1 MKMIK
6 VEELHKEANGNSYAR
21 STYMVGRYE
30 VCIDDAAY
38 ADGRTRRSISVT
50 EPYESGCYLP
60 KIYYNEDVFGEKT
73 PDFSIQTTSYG
84 ALNSEEFQKFIAD
97 QNEALEVVETLK
109 KSCCN
114 KHPAPK
120 RRGLFFDKK
129 TIYTPVSL
137 CSLALVYHA
146 RVW

>member
-6 VEELHKEANGNSYAR
+6 VEELHKEANGNSYTR
-21 STYMVGRYE
+21 NTYTVGRYE
-30 VCIDDAAY
+30 ACIDDAAY

-97 QNEALEVVETLK
+97 QNEALAYYGSSYDYLITALK
-109 KSCCN
+109 LWSDEAAELKIFVDN
-114 KHPAPK
+114 KFTVMADLN
-120 RRGLFFDKK
+120 RA
-129 TIYTPVSL
+129 
-137 CSLALVYHA
+137 LAA
-146 RVW
+146 SRN

>member
-6 VEELHKEANGNSYAR
+6 VEELHKEANGNSYTC

-50 EPYESGCYLP
+50 EPYESGCHLP
-60 KIYYNEDVFGEKT
+60 KIYYNVDVFGEKA

-109 KSCCN
+109 KE
-114 KHPAPK
+114 
-120 RRGLFFDKK
+120 L
-129 TIYTPVSL
+129 L
-137 CSLALVYHA
+137 
-146 RVW
+146 

>member
-1 MKMIK
+1 MKMIR
-6 VEELHKEANGNSYAR
+6 VEELHKEVNGNSYTR

-30 VCIDDAAY
+30 VCIDDTAY

-109 KSCCN
+109 KE
-114 KHPAPK
+114 
-120 RRGLFFDKK
+120 L
-129 TIYTPVSL
+129 L
-137 CSLALVYHA
+137 
-146 RVW
+146 

>member
-1 MKMIK
+1 M
-6 VEELHKEANGNSYAR
+6 VEI
-21 STYMVGRYE
+21 YE
-30 VCIDDAAY
+30 VYLEVTVVKSDH
-38 ADGRTRRSISVT
+38 TRRSISVT

-109 KSCCN
+109 KE
-114 KHPAPK
+114 
-120 RRGLFFDKK
+120 L
-129 TIYTPVSL
+129 L
-137 CSLALVYHA
+137 
-146 RVW
+146 

>member
-6 VEELHKEANGNSYAR
+6 VEELHKEANGNSYTR
-21 STYMVGRYE
+21 NTYTVGRYE

-60 KIYYNEDVFGEKT
+60 KIYYNEDVFGEKA

-109 KSCCN
+109 KELLQQ
-114 KHPAPK
+114 APRPEK
-120 RRGLFFDKK
+120 AGFIFDKK

-146 RVW
+146 YVW

>member
-6 VEELHKEANGNSYAR
+6 IEELHKEANGNSYTR

-30 VCIDDAAY
+30 VC
-38 ADGRTRRSISVT
+38 TRRSISVT

-60 KIYYNEDVFGEKT
+60 KIYYNEDVFGEKA

-109 KSCCN
+109 KE
-114 KHPAPK
+114 
-120 RRGLFFDKK
+120 L
-129 TIYTPVSL
+129 L
-137 CSLALVYHA
+137 
-146 RVW
+146 

>member
-60 KIYYNEDVFGEKT
+60 KIYYNEDVFGEKA

-84 ALNSEEFQKFIAD
+84 ALNSEEFQRFIAD
-97 QNEALEVVETLK
+97 QNEALEVVEALK
-109 KSCCN
+109 KE
-114 KHPAPK
+114 
-120 RRGLFFDKK
+120 L
-129 TIYTPVSL
+129 L
-137 CSLALVYHA
+137 
-146 RVW
+146 

>member
-1 MKMIK
+1 MVIYSHSKGKVDNKMKMIK
-6 VEELHKEANGNSYAR
+6 VEELHKEANGNSYTR
-21 STYMVGRYE
+21 NTYTVGRYE

-38 ADGRTRRSISVT
+38 VDGRTRRSISVT

-97 QNEALEVVETLK
+97 QNEALEVVETMK
-109 KSCCN
+109 KE
-114 KHPAPK
+114 
-120 RRGLFFDKK
+120 L
-129 TIYTPVSL
+129 L
-137 CSLALVYHA
+137 
-146 RVW
+146 